1 MAANFFHSVVSTDH
15 LSLTW
20 PDGTQCFAEV
30 SVDINRRVTAIVG
43 DNGSGKSSF
52 LKILAGELMPS
63 SGSFRVPERR
73 GYLPQHASVEG
84 HSVLDLLG
92 IRDIVEALERIE
104 SGGVDEHDF
113 ELVEGHWD
121 IREHAETVLSDAG
134 ISEPKNLSRAAQ
146 SLSGGEA
153 VKVALAG
160 LQLRTP
166 ELYLLDEP
174 TNNLDRAGREAV
186 YEFLARSTVPVVV
199 VSHDRELLSMA
210 DEIIEFFAGRVR
222 SFPGNY
228 SAYESVIAREQ
239 EKAVQAWT
247 EARSQRKQAVRKR
260 QEMETRLARD
270 VRRGKKFAASKR
282 KPGMAMGL
290 DKQRSERSA
299 ARRHSSHAASVEDA
313 RREEYEAQLRIR
325 DDASVFLH
333 LPESRL
339 PQGTKVVEL
348 TPRGGERSLIVTG
361 PERLRLSGANGSGKT
376 TLLRTI
382 AGDADAAAR
391 SNFQVA
397 YALSDIGFV
406 RQLITLP
413 AENTVW
419 DVVRAANPEAD
430 PQRLRDHLAQLLF
443 INDDVSKKCG
453 GLSGGERFRVEVART
468 LLAQPAPRLL
478 LLDEPTNNLDL
489 STVQWLV
496 DTLAGFEGALIV
508 VSHDE
513 KFCEDIGLEG
523 WIDL

>member
-15 LSLTW
+15 LCLTW
-20 PDGTQCFAEV
+20 PDGTECFADV
-30 SVDINRRVTAIVG
+30 SVDINRRVTALVG

-52 LKILAGELMPS
+52 LKILTGELAPS
-63 SGSFRVPERR
+63 AGSFRVPGRI
-73 GYLPQHASVEG
+73 GYLPQNSSVEG
-84 HSVLDLLG
+84 STVLDVLG
-92 IRDIVEALERIE
+92 IRTVVEALERIE
-104 SGGVDEHDF
+104 GGGVDEHDF

-121 IREHAETVLSDAG
+121 IRDQARSVLTQVG
-134 ISEPKNLSRAAQ
+134 ISEPTNLSRAAT

-186 YEFLARSTVPVVV
+186 YEFLATSTVPVVV

-228 SAYESVIAREQ
+228 AVYESAIALEQ
-239 EKAVQAWT
+239 DKAVQAWT
-247 EARSQRKQAVRKR
+247 EARSHRKRAVRKR

-270 VRRGKKFAASKR
+270 ARRGKKFAASKR

-290 DKQRSERSA
+290 DKQRSERAA
-299 ARRHSSHAASVEDA
+299 ARRHSSHAESVEDA
-313 RREEYEAQLRIR
+313 RRDEYEAQLRIR

-339 PQGTKVVEL
+339 AQGTKVLEL
-348 TPRGGERSLIVTG
+348 TPRVGERSLIVTG
-361 PERLRLSGANGSGKT
+361 PERLRLGGANGSGKT
-376 TLLRTI
+376 TLLRTV
-382 AGDADAAAR
+382 AGDADAAER

-406 RQLITLP
+406 RQRVTLP
-413 AENTVW
+413 AEDTVW

-430 PQRLRDHLAQLLF
+430 PQWLRDHLAQLLF
-443 INDDVSKKCG
+443 VNDDVSKKCG
-453 GLSGGERFRVEVART
+453 ELSGGERFRVEVART

-513 KFCEDIGLEG
+513 EFCEDIELEG